1 MTDVLKKAKQY
12 TAAEKAKVALEA
24 IRGELTIAQISSKYG
39 VHPTQINIW
48 RKQALDSMQTA
59 FVSKNKVKS
68 AIADDTELIDKLY
81 KQIGK
86 LSTECEWLKKKSEIF
101 KS

>member
-1 MTDVLKKAKQY
+1 MSSGSKKQY
-12 TAAEKAKVALEA
+12 TGAEKSKIALEA

-39 VHPTQINIW
+39 VHSTQISNW
-48 RKQALDSMQTA
+48 RKQALESMQQGFTT
-59 FVSKNKVKS
+59 KNGKFKVV
-68 AIADDTELIDKLY
+68 DDSSELVDKLY

-86 LSTECEWLKKKSEIF
+86 LSTECEWLKKKSEMF

>member
-1 MTDVLKKAKQY
+1 MTDILKKAKQY

-59 FVSKNKVKS
+59 FVSNKKVEN
-68 AIADDTELIDKLY
+68 AITDDTELIDKLY

>member
-1 MTDVLKKAKQY
+1 MSITSKKQY
-12 TAAEKAKVALEA
+12 TAAEKAKIALEA
-24 IRGELTIAQISSKYG
+24 IKGELTIAQISSKYG
-39 VHPTQINIW
+39 VHPTQIANW
-48 RKQALDSMQTA
+48 RKQALESMQQG
-59 FVSKNKVKS
+59 FVAKNGKQN
-68 AIADDTELIDKLY
+68 AADDQSELVEKLY